1 MDKSMENKF
10 LREKIIYNKLKV
22 GLDVYIL
29 PKPGYSRKFAI
40 YATRYGSNDSQ
51 FVPLGKNEAITVPD
65 GIAHFLEHKLFEEEE
80 GNVFEEYARLGAQ
93 PNAFTNFN
101 MTAYHFTSTGN
112 FYECLDVLMG
122 FVGRPYFTDEN
133 VEKEKGIIAQE
144 IKMYEDNPYWR
155 VYFNLLK
162 GLYHE
167 YPVRKDIAGTV
178 ESIYKINK
186 EILYECYRTFYHPSN
201 MVLFIAGDVDADR
214 VIKQA
219 EELFAKQPVYE
230 AGGEIER
237 IFPDEPKGVAQ
248 ARIEEKLAV
257 SRPMFALGFKDEDIT
272 GGGNRLLEKIIAN
285 EIILDMLVG
294 PSSDIYNS
302 LYEEGLIDS
311 SFGTDYTGERNY
323 GHAIMSGQS
332 SDPEKVASILYDEID
347 KRKSQ
352 PWDQDY
358 FLRIKKKKTGQYIR
372 LFNSLE
378 STSIQ
383 FVSMLFRDINL
394 FDYYQTI
401 ESMTYDY
408 VIREFKQLYDK
419 KNSCLSLILPRA

>member
-1 MDKSMENKF
+1 MKYRTLTYDE
-10 LREKIIYNKLKV
+10 LGETIYEYEHETGMKV
-22 GLDVYIL
+22 LFVKKD
-29 PKPGYSRKFAI
+29 GYKKKTAMFG
-40 YATRYGSNDSQ
+40 TNYGSMDSVFKVKGQ
-51 FVPLGKNEAITVPD
+51 EIHVPD
-65 GIAHFLEHKLFEEEE
+65 GIAHFLEHKLFEQED
-80 GNVFEEYARLGAQ
+80 GNMLDKFTSLGAS
-93 PNAFTNFN
+93 PNAFTSFSQTVYYFSCTDLFEDNFR
-101 MTAYHFTSTGN
+101 ML
-112 FYECLDVLMG
+112 LDYVQNPWL
-122 FVGRPYFTDEN
+122 TDEN

-144 IKMYEDNPYWR
+144 IRMYEDNPYWR

-162 GLYHE
+162 GLYHK

-186 EILYECYRTFYHPSN
+186 EILYECYRTFYNPSN

-214 VIKQA
+214 VVKQA
-219 EELFAKQPVYE
+219 EEIFARQPVEE

-248 ARIEEKLAV
+248 TRIEEKLAV
-257 SRPMFALGFKDEDIT
+257 SRPMFALGFKDQDIT
-272 GGGNRLLEKIIAN
+272 GGGDRLLEKIIAN
-285 EIILDMLVG
+285 DIILDMLVG

-323 GHAIMSGQS
+323 GHAIMSGLS
-332 SDPEKVASILYDEID
+332 SDPEKVTSVLYEEID
-347 KRKSQ
+347 KRKSDS
-352 PWDQDY
+352 WDQGY
-358 FLRIKKKKTGQYIR
+358 FQRIKTKKTGQYIR

-378 STSIQ
+378 SVSIQ

-394 FDYYQTI
+394 FDYYKTI

-408 VIREFKQLYDK
+408 VVREFKQLYNRS
-419 KNSCLSLILPRA
+419 NSCLSLILPKA

>member
-29 PKPGYSRKFAI
+29 PKPGYSRQFAI

-394 FDYYQTI
+394 FDYYKTI

-408 VIREFKQLYDK
+408 IVKEFKQLYNRS
-419 KNSCLSLILPRA
+419 NSCLSLVLPKA